1 MALEVDGW
9 ARREEEVLLLDAKAE
24 GRTLKVVVFILLAVA
39 MKIDIMIGRSMVM
52 LENRRA
58 TICR

>member
-9 ARREEEVLLLDAKAE
+9 ARTEEVLLDAKAE

-39 MKIDIMIGRSMVM
+39 MKRQMMIGSSMAM
-52 LENRRA
+52 LGIRRA